1 MNCYLNL
8 KIKKIFD
15 KIDIILSVF
24 VCFLIKNI
32 LVNLSS

>member
-8 KIKKIFD
+8 KIKELFD

-24 VCFLIKNI
+24 VGFLIKNI

>member
-8 KIKKIFD
+8 KKKELFD
-15 KIDIILSVF
+15 KIDIILNVF

>member
-8 KIKKIFD
+8 KIKKLFD
-15 KIDIILSVF
+15 KIYIILSVF
-24 VCFLIKNI
+24 VGFLIKNI

>member
-8 KIKKIFD
+8 KIKKLFD

-24 VCFLIKNI
+24 VGFLIKNI